1 MKRITK
7 QQAFT
12 LIELLVVVAIIA
24 LLVSILL
31 PSLARAR
38 EASKRVTCGA
48 NVRGITQSTIMY
60 SESNKGILPACGL
73 DPAQGVAFVGLNRG
87 GVNLTP
93 STADEYTSKSNTRGY
108 YKMVR
113 SKSISLKLFVCPSGN
128 NLGHNVTKTEIGL
141 MDAFLDFNANAE
153 NGEKEMKGFSY
164 SFLNNQVT
172 TGTGTGNTFGGRAT
186 RNSDDPRKVVIADRN
201 PLCNNV
207 QSSTSGG
214 TAPNEYKSAE
224 YQYVQGSNEDPFH
237 FADRSKGQSS
247 PQQQN
252 PGNNSNAADFKN
264 YWKVANS
271 RNHKKEGQ
279 NIGRLDGSGKF
290 ANTALCGSDD
300 DPIWAPMN
308 GNDRATL
315 YHLRP
320 SDMSGDNL
328 GKVKNSSLVETDSF
342 LVP

>member
-48 NVRGITQSTIMY
+48 NVRGIAQSTIIY
-60 SESNKGILPACGL
+60 SEANKGILPACGL
-73 DPAQGVAFVGLNRG
+73 DPAQSVAYVGVNRG
-87 GVNLTP
+87 GMNVTV
-93 STADEYTSKSNTRGY
+93 STTDEYTSKSNTRGY
-108 YKMVR
+108 YKMIR
-113 SKSISLKLFVCPSGN
+113 SKAISLKLFICPSGN
-128 NLGHNVTKTEIGL
+128 NLGHNVTKTQIGI
-141 MDAFLDFNANAE
+141 MDMYFDFDADAE
-153 NGEKEMKGFSY
+153 NNAKEMKGFSY
-164 SFLNNQVT
+164 SLLNNQVT
-172 TGTGTGNTFGGRAT
+172 PGTGAGNTNGGRAT
-186 RNSDDPRKVVIADRN
+186 RNSDDPRKVVVADRN
-201 PLCNNV
+201 PMCNNV
-207 QSSTSGG
+207 QSSADAQG
-214 TAPNEYKSAE
+214 TNNGKSAQ
-224 YQYVQGSNEDPFH
+224 YQYLQGGQNDDPFY
-237 FADRSKGQSS
+237 FADKSKGQTS
-247 PQQQN
+247 PTQQD
-252 PGNNSNAADFKN
+252 PGNNSNATDFKN
-264 YWKVANS
+264 YWKMANS

-279 NIGRLDGSGKF
+279 NIGRLDGSIKF

-308 GNDRATL
+308 GGTPAQL

-320 SDMSGDNL
+320 SDMTNDNL
-328 GKVKNSSLVETDSF
+328 GKVKTSSLVETDSF